1 MDATT
6 ETNIPSIADDNSSFY
21 GSSGM
26 KFPNDVSQFTWNDLE
41 HFTRLQVEEVTK
53 TEFSKGECEALIHAL
68 FNYEDCTSAVEEE
81 IKLHTSNVVEDLVEH
96 HIESEI
102 EWEKV
107 VAKHLIHHG
116 KDLISELVWEILEN
130 RNDYAEIL
138 DRTVMKVEVIERLL
152 GIEDEDHD

>member
-1 MDATT
+1 MEPQEA
-6 ETNIPSIADDNSSFY
+6 NLPSLADDDYSFY

-26 KFPNDVSQFTWNDLE
+26 KFPNNVSQFTWNELE

-53 TEFSKGECEALIHAL
+53 TEFSKGECELLVHAM

-81 IKLHTSNVVEDLVEH
+81 IKVHANNVVEDLVEH
-96 HIESEI
+96 HIETEI
-102 EWEKV
+102 EWEKIV
-107 VAKHLIHHG
+107 TTHVKNFG
-116 KDLISELVWEILEN
+116 KDLISELVWEMLEN